1 MSQGMEVLVP
11 GVRGHFY
18 VLSRSDGEVH
28 MTAEASSLAD
38 IRLLCGFTV
47 SLFILY
53 SYLQWA

>member
-1 MSQGMEVLVP
+1 MEVLVP

-18 VLSRSDGEVH
+18 ILSRSDGEVH